1 MVQNEEREHVPQISV
16 MLKIIG
22 EKGFDLFSDH
32 PFESEPWRN
41 GLNSCRSWICEAFS
55 GRWHWSCSM
64 WFLWYITL
72 ILLVWYDIW
81 NPPPGVLSISQNNG
95 DSWMSF
101 HVRVFLTS
109 FHHVSPSI
117 LGNTNFLKGFTHIH
131 SIHIVGQGGFESLIH
146 VVIVSDSQ
154 LCQLITS
161 QRRVGWQLTAN

>member
-81 NPPPGVLSISQNNG
+81 NSPPRSAIHLPKQWRFMN
-95 DSWMSF
+95 
-101 HVRVFLTS
+101 VFS
-109 FHHVSPSI
+109 C
-117 LGNTNFLKGFTHIH
+117 KGFFDIVSSCFTIH
-131 SIHIVGQGGFESLIH
+131 SGEYQLFKGIYTHTFYTYCWPRRLWKLDTCC
-146 VVIVSDSQ
+146 DSQ
-154 LCQLITS
+154 
-161 QRRVGWQLTAN
+161 R